1 LQSSPFRGAMG
12 QRRACTPGSGSAVV
26 GFLFALESGREH
38 QISGKERCVSGVQKP
53 ATISDLVKA
62 TGKSRPT
69 VYRLLA
75 DGELPGY
82 RTSRGY
88 IIPREW
94 FDRWQRGEWAMP
106 EKPSEPADEKQ
117 PIDFL
122 RQIDTERTA

>member
-1 LQSSPFRGAMG
+1 M
-12 QRRACTPGSGSAVV
+12 
-26 GFLFALESGREH
+26 
-38 QISGKERCVSGVQKP
+38 SGVQKP

-94 FDRWQRGEWAMP
+94 FDRWQRGEWVMP
-106 EKPSEPADEKQ
+106 EKPSEAANEKQ